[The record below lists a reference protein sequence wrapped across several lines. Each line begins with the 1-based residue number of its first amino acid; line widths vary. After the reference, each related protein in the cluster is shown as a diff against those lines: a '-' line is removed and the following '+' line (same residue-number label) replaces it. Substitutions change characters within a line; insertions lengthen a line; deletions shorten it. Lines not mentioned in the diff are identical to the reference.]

1 MSKKNFSL
9 VVLIS
14 GFGSNLQA
22 IIDAINN
29 QQLSAKIVAVISSR
43 PDAYGLQRAEKEK
56 IPTHVVAKK
65 SFSNSKEYNSAL
77 QKSIDQ
83 YQPDLIVLAGFMQI
97 LDSNLVRKYAGKIIN
112 IHPSLLPKY
121 PGLKT
126 HEKVIAAADKE
137 HGVTIHYVTDDLDAG
152 PIIIQKKF
160 TVQKDDTAETLKKKV
175 HELEHELYPLVIRRI
190 VDGKIVLQDNE
201 VLFKH

>member
-65 SFSNSKEYNSAL
+65 SFSNSEEYNSAL

-97 LDSNLVRKYAGKIIN
+97 LDSKLVKKYAGKIIN

-121 PGLKT
+121 PGLHT
-126 HEKVIAAADKE
+126 HEKVISAGDKE
-137 HGVTIHYVTDDLDAG
+137 HGVTIHYVTGDLDAG

-160 TVQKDDTAETLKKKV
+160 TVAENDTAETLKKRA
-175 HELEHELYPLVIRRI
+175 HELEHELYPLVIHGI
-190 VDGKIVLQDNE
+190 IEGKIILRNDE
-201 VLFKH
+201 VLFK